1 MRRLG
6 YRNTYTIILVIAL
19 ITSIII
25 NLIFTIFFI
34 QKKNSFNNFK
44 QNKYDFDKLEKQL
57 LDN

>member
-6 YRNTYTIILVIAL
+6 YRNTYTIILV
-19 ITSIII
+19 
-25 NLIFTIFFI
+25 FTIFFI